1 MMTRVRVAAWMLVL
15 TLETGCPVGGE
26 AGVLHEALLRDSIK
40 KLVGDSCQ
48 SADIWKEC
56 GPIQED
62 YDACKAACEE
72 EMERARARR
81 SRE

>member
-1 MMTRVRVAAWMLVL
+1 MNRLYVVAWMLVL
-15 TLETGCPVGGE
+15 MLDTACPVGGD
-26 AGVLHEALLRDSIK
+26 AGVLHQALLRDSIK
-40 KLVGDSCQ
+40 KLAGASCQ
-48 SADIWKEC
+48 PADIWKEC

-72 EMERARARR
+72 EMARR